1 VAQLPQLDWRVRPV
15 SGGLQID
22 FILGVCSLGFNA
34 FDNTALSFVTASHC
48 TLTQGGTEGTPYF
61 QETWLDFS
69 GLGTMIGTE
78 AEDPVYFSSPRRRR
92 GVCPRN
98 RVCRYS
104 DASRAQYSIP
114 LNQVAFGQIARTS
127 GPNNGSITITGSF
140 SITAEGSA
148 VVGQQVNK
156 VGRTTGWTS
165 GPVSATC
172 VNVNVDGTTISQLCQ
187 TLVELPGQ
195 VLVGAG
201 DSGSP
206 VFWVTGDPNVT
217 LAGILWGGNL
227 EGTLFAFSPIAN
239 IEQELGSLATF

>member
-1 VAQLPQLDWRVRPV
+1 
-15 SGGLQID
+15 
-22 FILGVCSLGFNA
+22 VCSLGFNA
-34 FDNTALSFVTASHC
+34 LDNGVPSFVTASHC
-48 TLTQGGTEGTPYF
+48 TLVQGGTEGTPYF

-92 GVCPRN
+92 GACPRN

-114 LNQVAFGQIARTS
+114 ADADKVALGHIARTS

-140 SITAEGSA
+140 NITAEGSA
-148 VVGQQVNK
+148 VLGQVNK
-156 VGRTTGWTS
+156 VGRTTGWTQ
-165 GPVSATC
+165 GQVSATC
-172 VNVNVDGTTISQLCQ
+172 VNVNVDGTAITQLCQ
-187 TLVELPGQ
+187 TLVGSDLPGP

-206 VFWVTGDPNVT
+206 VFIVNGDPNVT

-227 EGTLFAFSPIAN
+227 AGTLFAFSPLAN
-239 IEQELGSLATF
+239 IEQELGPLTTF